1 MESFNELAQSV
12 LEKSLKLKER
22 LSAEYGVSD
31 KKVEDNDN
39 TLLQDEM
46 KSTVKSDTF
55 KLEAAEYSVK
65 VISEFTNIPEW
76 TLRRLI
82 KSGKLKA
89 QVANDSKNPGKA
101 RFVVSKENLKE
112 FLNNNIDAIEDKSA
126 KESGSKLKVILDNL
140 DEEISDVI
148 EYGKLEIKRD
158 EIDMKVESSDSLK
171 IQRGIIEK
179 QMMIKRLEI
188 EKKFYQNY
196 SFENRSV
203 CKDESNTL
211 LGKIKNFLNQELQSL
226 DGESKNKKPRKFTRF
241 L

>member
-1 MESFNELAQSV
+1 MESFKELAQRV
-12 LEKSLKLKER
+12 LEKSLKIKAR
-22 LSAEYGVSD
+22 LSSEDDTSD
-31 KKVEDNDN
+31 KRADGSDN
-39 TLLQDEM
+39 TLKQES
-46 KSTVKSDTF
+46 KRSSGEDTIT
-55 KLEAAEYSVK
+55 LEADEYSVK
-65 VISEFTNIPEW
+65 DISEFTNIPEW

-101 RFVVSKENLKE
+101 RFVVGKENLKE
-112 FLNNNIDAIEDKSA
+112 FLNDNIDAIENKSA
-126 KESGSKLKVILDNL
+126 KESGSKLKAIFDNL
-140 DEEISDVI
+140 LEEISDVI

-171 IQRGIIEK
+171 IQRDIIEK

-196 SFENRSV
+196 SFENKSV

-211 LGKIKNFLNQELQSL
+211 LGKIKFFLNQELQSL
-226 DGESKNKKPRKFTRF
+226 KERKNKKPRKFTRF
-241 L
+241 I

>member
-31 KKVEDNDN
+31 KKVEGNDN

-46 KSTVKSDTF
+46 KSTVESDTF
-55 KLEAAEYSVK
+55 TLEAAEYSVK

-126 KESGSKLKVILDNL
+126 KESGSKLKVIFDNL

-171 IQRGIIEK
+171 FQRGIIEK

-211 LGKIKNFLNQELQSL
+211 LGKIKNFLNQEL
-226 DGESKNKKPRKFTRF
+226 
-241 L
+241 

>member
-31 KKVEDNDN
+31 KKVEGNDN

-46 KSTVKSDTF
+46 KSTVESDTF
-55 KLEAAEYSVK
+55 TLEAAEYSVK

-126 KESGSKLKVILDNL
+126 KESGSNLKVIFI
-140 DEEISDVI
+140 ISI
-148 EYGKLEIKRD
+148 R
-158 EIDMKVESSDSLK
+158 
-171 IQRGIIEK
+171 
-179 QMMIKRLEI
+179 
-188 EKKFYQNY
+188 
-196 SFENRSV
+196 
-203 CKDESNTL
+203 
-211 LGKIKNFLNQELQSL
+211 
-226 DGESKNKKPRKFTRF
+226 
-241 L
+241 

>member
-31 KKVEDNDN
+31 KKVEGNDN

-46 KSTVKSDTF
+46 KSTVESDTF
-55 KLEAAEYSVK
+55 TLEAAEYSVK

-126 KESGSKLKVILDNL
+126 KESGSKLKVIFDNL

-171 IQRGIIEK
+171 FQRGIIEK

-226 DGESKNKKPRKFTRF
+226 NGESKNKKPRKFTRF

>member
-31 KKVEDNDN
+31 KKVEGNDN

-46 KSTVKSDTF
+46 KSTVESDTF
-55 KLEAAEYSVK
+55 TLEAAEYSVK

-112 FLNNNIDAIEDKSA
+112 ILNNNIDAIEDKSA
-126 KESGSKLKVILDNL
+126 KESGSKLKVIFDNL

-171 IQRGIIEK
+171 FQRGIIEK

-211 LGKIKNFLNQELQSL
+211 LGKIKNFLNQEL
-226 DGESKNKKPRKFTRF
+226 
-241 L
+241 

>member
-46 KSTVKSDTF
+46 KSTVNSDTF
-55 KLEAAEYSVK
+55 TLEAAEYSVK

-112 FLNNNIDAIEDKSA
+112 YLNNNIDAIEDKSA

-171 IQRGIIEK
+171 FQRGIIEK

-203 CKDESNTL
+203 CKDEANTL
-211 LGKIKNFLNQELQSL
+211 LGKIKNFLNQEL
-226 DGESKNKKPRKFTRF
+226 
-241 L
+241 

>member
-31 KKVEDNDN
+31 KKVEGNDN

-46 KSTVKSDTF
+46 KSTVESNTF
-55 KLEAAEYSVK
+55 TLEAAEYSVK

-112 FLNNNIDAIEDKSA
+112 FLNNNIDVIEDKSA
-126 KESGSKLKVILDNL
+126 KESGSKLKVIFDNL

-171 IQRGIIEK
+171 FQRGIIEK

-203 CKDESNTL
+203 CKDEANTL
-211 LGKIKNFLNQELQSL
+211 LGKIKNFLNQEL
-226 DGESKNKKPRKFTRF
+226 
-241 L
+241 